1 MTTRKY
7 SRSRLARATFEALF
21 RSGGARDR
29 AQAEDAAAYYQD
41 VVRVV
46 CRPTPNHE
54 YKQPI
59 TVEADG
65 EVLGA
70 SCAEIEMA
78 GTDVL
83 LLSASEPL
91 SI

>member
-1 MTTRKY
+1 
-7 SRSRLARATFEALF
+7 
-21 RSGGARDR
+21 
-29 AQAEDAAAYYQD
+29 
-41 VVRVV
+41 VV

-59 TVEADG
+59 AVEADG

-70 SCAEIEMA
+70 SCVEIEMA
-78 GTDVL
+78 GTDLL
-83 LLSASEPL
+83 LLSARESL

>member
-1 MTTRKY
+1 
-7 SRSRLARATFEALF
+7 
-21 RSGGARDR
+21 
-29 AQAEDAAAYYQD
+29 

-46 CRPTPNHE
+46 CRPSPNHN

-59 TVEADG
+59 AVEADG

-83 LLSASEPL
+83 LLSAT
-91 SI
+91 